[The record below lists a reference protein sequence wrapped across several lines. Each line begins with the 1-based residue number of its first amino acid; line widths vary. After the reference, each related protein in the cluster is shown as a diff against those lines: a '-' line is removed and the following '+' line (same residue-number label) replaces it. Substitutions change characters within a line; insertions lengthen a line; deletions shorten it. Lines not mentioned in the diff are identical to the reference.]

1 MKIEVEEV
9 RKLEEGKHKG
19 VITDVQYRT
28 EPYNY
33 TDVCIEINNA
43 TWTVGYP
50 TALTKDSKLGKLMQ
64 RFGQRFKVGD
74 MVDPNVVLAG
84 RQCTLVSIMEASKK
98 DPSKV
103 YSKIISSSV
112 KPLAEEQQTAV
123 KTDKAG
129 MVIDM
134 TNE

>member
-9 RKLEEGKHKG
+9 RKLEEGKHTG

-28 EPYNY
+28 EPYKY

-50 TALTKDSKLGKLMQ
+50 TTITKDSKLGMLLS

-74 MVDPNVVLAG
+74 IVDPNVILVG
-84 RQCTLVSIMEASKK
+84 RQCSLVSIMEASKK
-98 DPSKV
+98 DPAKI
-103 YSKIISSSV
+103 YSKIVSSSV
-112 KPLAEEQQTAV
+112 KPLVTAV
-123 KTDKAG
+123 KTDQAG